1 MTDLFDICEIPAF
14 LEPWITRFYTPLE
27 IDLLTALD
35 GNAMTADEAY
45 EKLGPETTNSF
56 LERAWRRGVVRR
68 LDDGRIVPA
77 NFHVRFESWALFEGW
92 QDLPKAIK
100 NRLNQWEL
108 DHSLSTHRRM
118 VEALKAGE
126 PRPPDEVCP
135 EYLLLDEVARLF
147 TASRTLTLLWS
158 TY

>member
-1 MTDLFDICEIPAF
+1 
-14 LEPWITRFYTPLE
+14 LE

-68 LDDGRIVPA
+68 LDDGRIAPA

-108 DHSLSTHRRM
+108 DHYLSTHRRM
-118 VEALKAGE
+118 VKSLKANLCRGCGVCATGCSQEAIRMEKIRESVLE
-126 PRPPDEVCP
+126 P
-135 EYLLLDEVARLF
+135 YYA
-147 TASRTLTLLWS
+147 
-158 TY
+158 